1 MLSRISKGSGEERR
15 QNKVRKCNPG
25 SRAES
30 IGRAVGTGEMPKGK
44 KEENLVTGWPRGKK
58 MGKVSEFVP

>member
-15 QNKVRKCNPG
+15 QNKVRKGNPG

-30 IGRAVGTGEMPKGK
+30 RTLMLKCEFEEGK
-44 KEENLVTGWPRGKK
+44 
-58 MGKVSEFVP
+58 

>member
-30 IGRAVGTGEMPKGK
+30 RTLMLKCEFEEGK
-44 KEENLVTGWPRGKK
+44 
-58 MGKVSEFVP
+58 